1 MLDSRLKLPHPETEF
16 GLWRLIEPESVLSAS
31 SFDGLFEKI
40 STIQDVAIQR
50 RNADFHSPLLFIHG
64 VEYGSP
70 SEVIRDLVQPFLKSM
85 YADQT
90 HKKTLNRDVYFVS
103 WNSALIGTEL
113 RQYMQSQTHMARAW
127 TFAKELSRWPH
138 YFHDVERR
146 AALAGAALIPFIIEW
161 CSDSSVG
168 PTVVSH
174 SLGAKVWADALK
186 SIATNSAMLARP
198 GIWWNLQPALARRA
212 FTSEGEY
219 ALVAQMYQ
227 GGPQARAVTWYSRFD
242 FVLSTLFWIAKG
254 SPALGQFGCPK
265 QSIPQRDVTKWVGE
279 AHGMNHIS
287 GRLGTLFQRASRQ
300 ITDQARELGI
310 I

>member
-1 MLDSRLKLPHPETEF
+1 MVDRRLKLPHPDPEF
-16 GLWRLIEPESVLSAS
+16 GLWRLIDPDAVLNAS
-31 SFDGLFEKI
+31 CFEGAFEKI
-40 STIQDVAIQR
+40 SSITEITPR
-50 RNADFHSPLLFIHG
+50 LRNADFHSPLLFIHG

-70 SEVIRDLVQPFLKSM
+70 TEVIRDLVQPFLKSM
-85 YADQT
+85 YGDPSQ
-90 HKKTLNRDVYFVS
+90 KKAVHRDVYFIS
-103 WNSALIGTEL
+103 WNSALIGAEL
-113 RQYMQSQTHMARAW
+113 RQYMQSQTQLARAW
-127 TFAKELSRWPH
+127 SFAKELSRCPL
-138 YFHDVERR
+138 YFRDVERR
-146 AALAGAALIPFIIEW
+146 AALAGEALIPFIIEW

-186 SIATNSAMLARP
+186 SIATRSAMLARP

-265 QSIPQRDVTKWVGE
+265 KSIPQRDVTKWVGE